1 MRNEGNAISEMFE
14 FLNSR
19 FIIDNG
25 NDYFSVSCCVLFS
38 YEDEI
43 TVIDSFLLHRVS
55 LCSKEEVLIW
65 RCCYLCRYRNICF
78 NIFFCIDRCTAG
90 NTSEEGN
97 IESHLS
103 FIIGNTEIELSSFFS
118 NKISLL
124 YKTVH
129 KKLDRSWGGI
139 S

>member
-1 MRNEGNAISEMFE
+1 MLSQRY
-14 FLNSR
+14 LNSLIVASSSIR
-19 FIIDNG
+19 ATTISPSLAVCCSRTRMRSRSLIPF
-25 NDYFSVSCCVLFS
+25 FSIESHFA
-38 YEDEI
+38 
-43 TVIDSFLLHRVS
+43 RR
-55 LCSKEEVLIW
+55 

-78 NIFFCIDRCTAG
+78 NIFFCIDRCTTG
-90 NTSEEGN
+90 NTSEERD
-97 IESHLS
+97 IERHLS

-129 KKLDRSWGGI
+129 KKLDRSRRGI